1 MREGE
6 ALIAAGM
13 SIDQVAKELSIGFS
27 TWHRWKAEY
36 LKMTMSEVRR
46 LKELESENPRLK
58 KIVAD
63 MELEIDMLKIESF
76 NGSRVCSFGR

>member
-1 MREGE
+1 
-6 ALIAAGM
+6 
-13 SIDQVAKELSIGFS
+13 
-27 TWHRWKAEY
+27 
-36 LKMTMSEVRR
+36 MSEVRR